1 VRLTPS
7 AREKK
12 QEARFGGLDV
22 DVTGSR
28 RGCSERSNGGA
39 GDFMHNRII
48 VRDDVFRLPRAWDW
62 FKDFCIDL

>member
-12 QEARFGGLDV
+12 QEVRFGGLVV

-28 RGCSERSNGGA
+28 RGCSQRSNGGA

-48 VRDDVFRLPRAWDW
+48 VRDDVFRLPCVWDW
-62 FKDFCIDL
+62 FRDFSINM